1 MTPITFISELAYLWK
16 ILEILQNLAKFIENS
31 ALGLRIIVEFL
42 SNVIW
47 SSFEPSFLLVP
58 REIYPSEKE

>member
-42 SNVIW
+42 SNVI
-47 SSFEPSFLLVP
+47 
-58 REIYPSEKE
+58 